1 MKKTFTFSKQ
11 AIKRASFCK
20 KAAYL
25 RVTESRNGD
34 PYVHSATDL
43 VRMEYGRIVRD
54 AVRAEFPGGHA
65 IRAKSHEEAVA
76 KTQDALDAGEAVL
89 FNAAFSHG
97 PLRIRI
103 DILERTAPDH
113 FQVWEVKAGTSVEKY
128 VPDLTVHIFAMR
140 ELGFSVDPGMIVLD
154 KQAKWGADTYFRRV
168 DCSQSVHDRLPKIRK
183 RYEELLRALESET
196 PPEVPLKRMCGRC
209 SFLRTCWPSLP
220 ERSVFE
226 LYQGDG
232 GWEAVDKL
240 IKRGIFDVE
249 SLPVSGSYNTIQKRQ
264 IRSVREGRA
273 VVAGSPA
280 QSLRRSVTYPL
291 FFLDFESTAPPI
303 PAFVHQRPYD
313 LVPFQWSCHVQRKPG
328 GPIEHHDFLWDREGD
343 PRREL
348 TESLLFLLG
357 SEGTIVVYSDFEER
371 VVRRMGEVFPEL
383 RSPLKRVSKRILD
396 LLRVIHRHYYHP
408 DFRGSFSIKNVLP
421 IMVPG
426 IDYSGLGIADG
437 MEAILAYNRLQN
449 EAMTEEERA
458 QLMSDLRA
466 YCELDTLAMVEIF
479 RVLMQP
485 PATLR
490 ENPAK

>member
-25 RVTESRNGD
+25 RVTQNRNGK
-34 PYVHSATDL
+34 PYVHSATDM

-54 AVRAEFPGGHA
+54 GVRAEFPGGHS

-76 KTQDALDAGEAVL
+76 KTREAMDAGEPVL

-113 FQVWEVKAGTSVEKY
+113 YRVWEVKAGTSVEKY
-128 VPDLTVHIFAMR
+128 VPDLTVHIFALR
-140 ELGFSVDPGMIVLD
+140 ALGHSVEPGMIVLD
-154 KQAKWGADTYFRRV
+154 KKSKWGAETYFRRV
-168 DCSQSVHDRLPKIRK
+168 DCSQSVEDRIPKIRN
-183 RYEELLRALESET
+183 RYDELLHALENET
-196 PPEVPLKRMCGRC
+196 PPEVPMKRMCGRC

-220 ERSVFE
+220 ERSIFD

-240 IKRGIFDVE
+240 IKRGVFDME
-249 SLPVSGSYNTIQKRQ
+249 SLPLSGSYNTIQKRQ

-280 QSLRRSVTYPL
+280 QSLRRAVAYPI

-303 PAFVHQRPYD
+303 PAFVQQRPYD
-313 LVPFQWSCHVQRKPG
+313 LVPFQWSCHVQRRQG
-328 GPIEHHDFLWDREGD
+328 GPIEHHDFLWEREGD

-371 VVRRMGEVFPEL
+371 VVRRMGEVFPDL
-383 RSPLKRVSKRILD
+383 RKPLERVSKRILD
-396 LLRVIHRHYYHP
+396 LLRVILRHYYHP

-426 IDYSGLGIADG
+426 IDYADLGVADG
-437 MEAILAYNRLQN
+437 MEAILAYNRLQT
-449 EAMTEEERA
+449 EALTEEEREE
-458 QLMSDLRA
+458 LTHDLRE
-466 YCELDTLAMVEIF
+466 YCKLDTMAMVEIF